1 MIRSA
6 MPSATRVNV
15 HQAKTELS
23 RLLAEVER
31 GHEVIIARN
40 GTPVARLV
48 PYPGPSQ
55 TRLRIDTWKGRIEIA
70 PDFDAPLTDD
80 ELAEFGL

>member
-1 MIRSA
+1 MR
-6 MPSATRVNV
+6 RDKHVNV

-23 RLLAEVER
+23 KLLAEVEQ
-31 GHEVIIARN
+31 GQEIVIARN

-48 PYPGPSQ
+48 PFPAPRPK
-55 TRLRIDTWKGRIEIA
+55 RLRVDTWKGRVQMA

-80 ELAEFGL
+80 ELAVWGL